1 MTIIQKIVRAG
12 DLPPEWAKEFAD
24 PDMKINVRL
33 TEHDD
38 ELANANTPIDI
49 MRVISRRAE
58 ERGLTPEIVEKI
70 LNEK

>member
-24 PDMKINVRL
+24 PDIKVEVRIA
-33 TEHDD
+33 EFDE
-38 ELANANTPIDI
+38 ELAKARTSIDVFDVFA
-49 MRVISRRAE
+49 RQAE
-58 ERGLTPEIVEKI
+58 KRGLSPEKLDEI